1 MANLSIFGTKIQI
14 WLYYNHY
21 SSLRSQLKNETF
33 SVIFKH
39 CTNFWRNFFFGETDS
54 WWCEEG
60 RSFFFPFSQ
69 CLSLGGKQFYITTFS
84 RDLMRRSRKFH
95 ISFSCPSRI
104 CALHLQS
111 QGQILFLIRTR
122 KKQQKIFKEYRPR
135 HIYSQVSKKRD
146 LRKSFELKNHRYW
159 KRPCDLKVS
168 NKSV

>member
-1 MANLSIFGTKIQI
+1 MNFPAKNGYLIDFCA
-14 WLYYNHY
+14 
-21 SSLRSQLKNETF
+21 LRSQLIKWDFLSNFQTF
-33 SVIFKH
+33 CKLLTKF
-39 CTNFWRNFFFGETDS
+39 RLFFFGESDS

-84 RDLMRRSRKFH
+84 RDLMKWRSRKFH

-146 LRKSFELKNHRYW
+146 WGKSFELKNHRYW
-159 KRPCDLKVS
+159 KKAMRFEGQ
-168 NKSV
+168 